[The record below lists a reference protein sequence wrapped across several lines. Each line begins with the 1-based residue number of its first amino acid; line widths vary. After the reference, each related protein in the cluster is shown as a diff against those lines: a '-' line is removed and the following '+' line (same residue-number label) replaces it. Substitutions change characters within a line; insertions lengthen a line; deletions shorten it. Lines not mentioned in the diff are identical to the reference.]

1 MERQIE
7 ETNKSTTVH
16 SELRLLSIGIGS
28 NFGYQRFLIRRNDE
42 NDGAK
47 ELVQRFVDEIESLA
61 VAEENYLP
69 SELRDSIQN
78 LQNIDMNSVHA
89 EQKMKIRYLR
99 RELTNYAKMDIFGF
113 NSAKFDLK
121 VLSPY
126 LIPILMKK
134 HGSKFTSIKKGSH
147 YFSMST
153 PKYQFKDAKLF
164 STPTDLAGYLK
175 QGGVDEGKAIWPYEK
190 YHSVFDIMNDKNFP
204 PREDFFSSLK
214 NKAISEEDYEIFK
227 DEFNKN
233 QRRDPHYSMAHW
245 LQHYNLADVTPFAK
259 AIDNQFKLF
268 FETFKID
275 PSFCMSLPK
284 FAMACVFEGYSKDSP
299 LTFSFHRTCHKEH
312 KLLRDNIIGGLVNV
326 YSRYTELRPEVD
338 APRNAK
344 FAPNGDPFTKIV
356 FFDFNA
362 LYLYAQKMLLP
373 STPGIRWQKIDNTVF
388 RKSIMTS
395 DNSLAA
401 LQWLTYID
409 EFSPLLV
416 QTNGERVRLEHQYFR
431 GEHQVL
437 NYKIDGYAC
446 VDGQHHYFEFLGC
459 YFHQYCVDCNPGQI
473 DHGFEKKR
481 RILSRKGTVH
491 IMRECEWVHRRNK
504 YYVDRVSKYWG
515 HIFKLKESEKS
526 ILEGI
531 KNDEIYGFIEAD
543 VSCPKEVF
551 DQISYINFPPVIQR
565 MKITDEH
572 LSSYMKAQFEKTG
585 SKCDQETVVQ
595 TYNAT
600 KSLSDYAN
608 NITNGRVN
616 ALDANNSALALAF
629 KTIGNCGGFGKA
641 IEQVDRP
648 NTKFND
654 DKQLKKSIVKP
665 TYKSSEAL
673 CQENGEYEISE
684 VIFDKLR
691 IKDDKPTV
699 LGVAI
704 LQNSKLHFL
713 SFVYN
718 FLHKYL
724 RPGSYKLNYCDT
736 DSLAISFTR
745 SGTDGQTTR
754 SQMEAALLP
763 CVREEL
769 MEEFLQVWHKWIV
782 LEDTTLN
789 HKTPG
794 LLKERADLEALRKE
808 YGGTYLPLAEE
819 ELDFF
824 RQTERVGQLHNRLI
838 IPPPKPGRIV
848 ETAHL
853 RLLLNKNFDLN
864 SLIEDIFDVISPVF
878 RIKIDF
884 GFLMENILTEDPDSR
899 YRFHWPQ
906 ISTGLPIEPHLIKD
920 KFSKKAFLENIP
932 SWSEIPQM
940 VEIEHE
946 NQSSFRKSGFN
957 LTKLLTC
964 SVYVT
969 KMK

>member
-1 MERQIE
+1 MRKFRKTRFVTFDIETMERPIE
-7 ETNKSTTVH
+7 ETTKSTTVH
-16 SELRLLSIGIGS
+16 SELRLLSIAIGS
-28 NFGYQRFLIRRNDE
+28 NFGYQRFLIRRSDE
-42 NDGAK
+42 NDAAK
-47 ELVQRFVDEIESLA
+47 QLVQKFVDEIEDLA
-61 VAEENYLP
+61 VSEETYLP
-69 SELRDSIQN
+69 SELKDAIQN
-78 LQNIDMNSVHA
+78 LKNIDINSVNA
-89 EQKMKIRYLR
+89 ERKMKVRYLR
-99 RELTNYAKMDIFGF
+99 RELTNYAKMDIYGF

-134 HGSKFTSIKKGSH
+134 YGSKFTSIKKGTH

-153 PKYQFKDAKLF
+153 PTYQFKDAKLF

-175 QGGVDEGKAIWPYEK
+175 QGGVEEGKAIWPYEK
-190 YHSVFDIMNDKNFP
+190 YRSVFDIMNDKNFP
-204 PREDFFSSLK
+204 PRDEFFSSLK
-214 NKAISEEDYEIFK
+214 NKEISEEDYELFRS
-227 DEFNKN
+227 EFYRN
-233 QRRDPHYSMAHW
+233 QRRDQNYSMGHW
-245 LQHYNLADVTPFAK
+245 LKHYNLTDVTPFAK

-284 FAMACVFEGYSKDSP
+284 FAMACVFEGYSKNSP
-299 LTFSFHRTCHKEH
+299 LTFSFHRNYHKEH
-312 KLLRDNIIGGLVNV
+312 KLLRDNIIGGPVNV
-326 YSRYTELRPEVD
+326 YSRYTELRPDVD
-338 APRNAK
+338 APENAK

-362 LYLYAQKMLLP
+362 LYLFAQKMLLP
-373 STPGIRWQKIDNTVF
+373 STPGIRWQKIDNSVF
-388 RKSIMTS
+388 RKSIMTT

-416 QTNGERVRLEHQYFR
+416 QANGERLRLEHQYFR
-431 GEHQVL
+431 
-437 NYKIDGYAC
+437 
-446 VDGQHHYFEFLGC
+446 GC
-459 YFHQYCVDCNPGQI
+459 YFHQYCVDCNPGQA
-473 DHGFEKKR
+473 DHEFEKKK

-491 IMRECEWVHRRNK
+491 IMRECEWIHRRNR

-515 HIFKLKESEKS
+515 RIFKLKESEKS
-526 ILEGI
+526 ILDGI
-531 KNDEIYGFIEAD
+531 RNDEIYGFIVAD

-565 MKITDEH
+565 MKITNEH
-572 LSSYMKAQFEKTG
+572 LSPYMKAQFEKTG

-595 TYNAT
+595 TYNGLEVTNIQSFTQFRAT
-600 KSLSDYAN
+600 KSLSDYAD
-608 NITNGRVN
+608 NITHGRVN
-616 ALDANNSALALAF
+616 ALDDKNTALALAF

-648 NTKFND
+648 NTKFNN
-654 DKQLKKSIVKP
+654 DKQLKKSIIKP
-665 TYKSSEAL
+665 TFKSHETLS
-673 CQENGEYEISE
+673 QENGEYEISE

-713 SFVYN
+713 SFVYK

-745 SGTDGQTTR
+745 SGTDGKTTR

-769 MEEFLQVWHKWIV
+769 MDEFLQVWHKWIV

-794 LLKERADLEALRKE
+794 LLKAEWQTNNGALVCLGNKMYFGYDEENKQTKRSTKGVPHNHE
-808 YGGTYLPLAEE
+808 LKLQEFLDCLNETVTTSNTCKVRMLRSTNDNIVKRISIEKKVLSNIFVKLRVMSDGVTCKPL
-819 ELDFF
+819 
-824 RQTERVGQLHNRLI
+824 T
-838 IPPPKPGRIV
+838 
-848 ETAHL
+848 
-853 RLLLNKNFDLN
+853 LNG
-864 SLIEDIFDVISPVF
+864 E
-878 RIKIDF
+878 
-884 GFLMENILTEDPDSR
+884 IL
-899 YRFHWPQ
+899 
-906 ISTGLPIEPHLIKD
+906 
-920 KFSKKAFLENIP
+920 
-932 SWSEIPQM
+932 
-940 VEIEHE
+940 
-946 NQSSFRKSGFN
+946 
-957 LTKLLTC
+957 
-964 SVYVT
+964 
-969 KMK
+969 